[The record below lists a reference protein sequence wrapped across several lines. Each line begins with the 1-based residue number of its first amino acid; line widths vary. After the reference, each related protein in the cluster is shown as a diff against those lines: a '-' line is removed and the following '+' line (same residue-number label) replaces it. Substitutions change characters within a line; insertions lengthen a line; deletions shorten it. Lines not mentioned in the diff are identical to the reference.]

1 MQSYN
6 KNIILS
12 CIGTIA
18 ATTAFAADAA
28 PTTAAPGSSF
38 NPVLIAFAV
47 IILILLFAIAVM
59 GNVLRQLAIVYR
71 NKLRSKNQ
79 IIKSIVVLFALS
91 FSSLNAFAQE
101 AAAEVTPVSTSIS
114 GIPKSD
120 FYALLGIVILELLI
134 VFAMMRYMRVMIKAI
149 DTNEEAVK
157 ATAPVV
163 KENFWDKINAVVPIE
178 KEKDIMLDHDYD
190 GIKELDNSLPPWWK
204 YGFYLT
210 IIIGVI
216 YLYYYHGG
224 GNGLSSEQEFI
235 AAVQKGEEDKAAYL
249 AKTAGNI
256 DENNVKLADA
266 SGIEEGKTLYAKNCA
281 ACHANDGGGLVGPNF
296 TDEYWIHG
304 GGLQDVFKSIK
315 YGWQDKGM
323 KSWKDD
329 FSPKQ
334 IQSLASYI
342 LSLKGTKPANPKEKQ
357 GELYVEAATTAAAP
371 TQDSTIK

>member
-12 CIGTIA
+12 SIGTIGA
-18 ATTAFAADAA
+18 ATAFAADAA
-28 PTTAAPGSSF
+28 PTTAATGSSF
-38 NPVLIAFAV
+38 NPVLISFAV

-79 IIKSIVVLFALS
+79 IIKSIAVLIALS
-91 FSSLNAFAQE
+91 FSSLNAIAQE
-101 AAAEVTPVSTSIS
+101 AAAEVAPVSTSIS

-149 DTNEEAVK
+149 DTNEEAK
-157 ATAPVV
+157 AEAAIPVV
-163 KENFWDKINAVVPIE
+163 KENFWDKFNAVVPIE

-210 IIIGVI
+210 IVIGII

-224 GNGLSSEQEFI
+224 GNGPSSEQEFI

-256 DENNVKLADA
+256 DENNVTLADA
-266 SGIEEGKTLYAKNCA
+266 TGIEEGKTLYAKNCA

-304 GGLQDVFKSIK
+304 GGLKDVFKSIK

-334 IQSLASYI
+334 IQSLSSYI

-357 GELYVEAATTAAAP
+357 GELYVEATTAAA